1 MVIETGRPT
10 AEVPRDLGVHN
21 GTLGNWVNAYRREKP
36 EPEQALTP
44 VERARVKELE
54 MRIVDCGWRTSS

>member
-54 MRIVDCGWRTSS
+54 GEIAGCEWKASS